1 MLFHSCRTLPVLG
14 NSCKWNFTIGDL
26 CVRLL
31 SLSILRFILMVARIS
46 YHCLVCKSCPTL
58 LQPWTVAPPGSS
70 VHGISQARILEWVAI
85 SFSRGSSWPR
95 NRTHVSWIGK
105 WILYQWATREDELV
119 AVLLSFLQQNITPL
133 CGYTTFYLS
142 IIHWWAFQ
150 LFPSFSYCACNV
162 ILIEILLKW
171 LFIPAKWTL
180 KEQSAWLLYLYSKWA
195 FIMIIVWNKME

>member
-1 MLFHSCRTLPVLG
+1 MS
-14 NSCKWNFTIGDL
+14 NSF
-26 CVRLL
+26 
-31 SLSILRFILMVARIS
+31 A
-46 YHCLVCKSCPTL
+46 
-58 LQPWTVAPPGSS
+58 TVDCSPPGSS
-70 VHGISQARILEWVAI
+70 VPGISQARILEWVAI

-119 AVLLSFLQQNITPL
+119 AVILSFLQLNITPL
-133 CGYTTFYLS
+133 FGYTTFCLS
-142 IIHWWAFQ
+142 VIHWWAFE

-180 KEQSAWLLYLYSKWA
+180 KEQSAWLLCLYSKWA